1 MKKKYIEIIIRKVT
15 RVSNYKKSME
25 EKVSEFMT
33 TRNESMSETLSC

>member
-25 EKVSEFMT
+25 EKVSELMT